1 VFAVE
6 GDFSSVSA
14 CSAVR
19 ILVLSISFQIEG
31 IRIGSGNL
39 FLIAGPCVIE
49 SEEHA
54 LFMAEV
60 IKGVTRSLNFPFIFK
75 ASYDKANRTSIR
87 SFRGLGL
94 TEGLRILKKVKDEVH
109 VPILTDVHQAAD
121 VAKVAEVADI
131 LQIPAFLCRQTDLVV
146 AAAMTDRAVNI
157 KKGQF
162 ISPWDMRHVVEKCR
176 AAGNERVFVT
186 ERGASFGYN
195 NLVVDMRS
203 LAIMR
208 KFAPVVF
215 DATHSVQ
222 LPSVSSGDGDQPATS
237 GGQPEFIPLLARAA
251 VAAGVDG
258 VFMEVH
264 NNPSAAKSDGANALE
279 SAKLRDVLKELLAV
293 QGALAG
299 AHVKP

>member
-1 VFAVE
+1 M
-6 GDFSSVSA
+6 
-14 CSAVR
+14 
-19 ILVLSISFQIEG
+19 SISFQVGDIH
-31 IRIGSGNL
+31 IGSGDL

-54 LFMAEV
+54 IRMAEI

-87 SFRGLGL
+87 SFRGPGL
-94 TEGLRILKKVKDEVH
+94 KEGMRILRKIQDEIH
-109 VPILTDVHQAAD
+109 IPILTDVHEAAD
-121 VAKVAEVADI
+121 VPEVAKIADV
-131 LQIPAFLCRQTDLVV
+131 LQIPAFLSRQTDLVV
-146 AAAMTDRAVNI
+146 AAALSGRAVNI

-162 ISPWDMRHVVEKCR
+162 MAPWDMKHVVEKCR
-176 AAGNERVFVT
+176 DAGNTQIFLT

-215 DATHSVQ
+215 DATHSLQ
-222 LPSVSSGDGDQPATS
+222 LPSAQADGNGQATS
-237 GGQPEFIPLLARAA
+237 GGQPEFIALLARAA

-264 NNPSAAKSDGANALE
+264 DNPKEAKSDGANALE
-279 SAKLRDVLKELLAV
+279 STKLRGLLKELLAV
-293 QGALAG
+293 KKAIAE
-299 AHVKP
+299 AHATP

>member
-1 VFAVE
+1 MTT
-6 GDFSSVSA
+6 
-14 CSAVR
+14 
-19 ILVLSISFQIEG
+19 SFQVADIH
-31 IRIGSGNL
+31 IGSGDL

-54 LFMAEV
+54 IRMAEI
-60 IKGVTRSLNFPFIFK
+60 IKGVTKSLDFPFIFK

-87 SFRGLGL
+87 SYRGPGL
-94 TEGLRILKKVKDEVH
+94 KEGLRILKKIKDELNLPV
-109 VPILTDVHQAAD
+109 LTDVHETAD
-121 VAKVAEVADI
+121 VAKVAEVVDV
-131 LQIPAFLCRQTDLVV
+131 LQIPAFLSRQTDLVV
-146 AAAMTDRAVNI
+146 AAALSGRVVNI

-162 ISPWDMRHVVEKCR
+162 VAPWDMRHAVEKCR
-176 AAGNERVFVT
+176 EAGNEQVFLT

-203 LAIMR
+203 LPIMR

-222 LPSVSSGDGDQPATS
+222 LPSSQGDDKGPAVS
-237 GGQPEFIPLLARAA
+237 GGQPEFIPVLSRAA

-264 NNPSAAKSDGANALE
+264 DNPKEAKSDGANALE
-279 SAKLRDVLKELLAV
+279 STKLRGVLKELLAV
-293 QGALAG
+293 KKALAE
-299 AHVKP
+299 AHATP

>member
-1 VFAVE
+1 MI
-6 GDFSSVSA
+6 S
-14 CSAVR
+14 
-19 ILVLSISFQIEG
+19 SFQVGDIH
-31 IRIGSGNL
+31 IGSGDL

-54 LFMAEV
+54 MRMAEI
-60 IKGVTRSLNFPFIFK
+60 IKGVARSLGFPFIFK

-87 SFRGLGL
+87 SFRGPGL
-94 TEGLRILKKVKDEVH
+94 KEGLRILKKIKDQLNLPV
-109 VPILTDVHQAAD
+109 LTDVHETAD
-121 VAKVAEVADI
+121 LAKVAEVVDI
-131 LQIPAFLCRQTDLVV
+131 LQIPAFLSRQTDLVV
-146 AAAMTDRAVNI
+146 TAALSGRAVNI

-162 ISPWDMRHVVEKCR
+162 VAPWDMRHAVEKCR
-176 AAGNERVFVT
+176 QAGNAQVFLT
-186 ERGASFGYN
+186 ERGSSFGYN

-222 LPSVSSGDGDQPATS
+222 LPSSQSGENGPAVS

-258 VFMEVH
+258 IFMEVH
-264 NNPSAAKSDGANALE
+264 DNPKEAKSDGANALE
-279 SAKLRDVLKELLAV
+279 STKLRGVLKELLAV
-293 QGALAG
+293 KKALDE
-299 AHVKP
+299 AHATP